1 MIKRQKPIKWLH
13 KYVEI
18 KALFAK
24 NLNRRKKLAEK
35 SVIHS
40 TIERRYLQRHQM
52 LRLLV
57 TNQTWPP
64 TESGGFWRAMRWG
77 GAGFLA
83 AQALHYFLPR

>member
-24 NLNRRKKLAEK
+24 DLNRRKKLAKK

-52 LRLLV
+52 LRLLIS
-57 TNQTWPP
+57 NQTLPP
-64 TESGGFWRAMRWG
+64 TERGGFWRAMRWG

>member
-24 NLNRRKKLAEK
+24 NPNRKTKLVKK

-52 LRLLV
+52 LRLLIS
-57 TNQTWPP
+57 NQAWPP
-64 TESGGFWRAMRWG
+64 TERGGFWRAMRWG

>member
-1 MIKRQKPIKWLH
+1 MKMQIPIKWLH

-24 NLNRRKKLAEK
+24 NLNTRKKLAKK

-64 TESGGFWRAMRWG
+64 TERGGFWRAMRWG